1 MMHQQIY
8 KETLKTALDIG
19 KTLLRVKDI
28 TEEEVFSYVNLLE
41 ALEIYEDGIDVEWG
55 DEPINTLELVL
66 EQLHEQYVSIP
77 DLKVG
82 NLSDEE
88 RQNIIAGTAIIESL
102 ESLGRIQLTMTK
114 DKRIE
119 HEREMARLAV
129 NMRGSERD
137 DGLLKTVGAVAWHGT
152 GAAIKLAGKGIG
164 ATASLAVKGGKHLL
178 DEYNARAE
186 RKAKEK
192 EEAERAEAEK
202 REHEERDKKEADE
215 HHNPN
220 HKDPHDE
227 RAEHLDKLHRDTKF
241 HQSLITKHSHE
252 AFSPLIREHIV
263 QMENYIVGVLERD

>member
-1 MMHQQIY
+1 MMHQQIH
-8 KETLKTALDIG
+8 KETLKNVLDIG

-28 TEEEVFSYVNLLE
+28 TEEEVFSYVSLLE
-41 ALEIYEDGIDVEWG
+41 ALGIYSDGIEVEWG

-66 EQLHEQYVSIP
+66 EQLQEDYDSIP
-77 DLKVG
+77 GLKVD
-82 NLSDEE
+82 NLSDED
-88 RQNIIAGTAIIESL
+88 RQNIIASTAIIESL

-114 DKRIE
+114 DMRTE

-164 ATASLAVKGGKHLL
+164 ATASLAVKGGKHLI

-192 EEAERAEAEK
+192 EEAEK
-202 REHEERDKKEADE
+202 REHEERDKKDADE
-215 HHNPN
+215 HHNPS

-227 RAEHLDKLHRDTKF
+227 RNEHLDKLHRDTKF

-252 AFSPLIREHIV
+252 SFSPLIREQIV